1 MKPSFG
7 NGQNRPLELKGEE
20 KMMKR
25 KWMSMMPL
33 HRKVSLLFL
42 YLFIIGGTETVCP
55 GPTKEERALELTL
68 NEKTDGL
75 LRGTTA
81 WLSSGLKIQE
91 SQ

>member
-1 MKPSFG
+1 
-7 NGQNRPLELKGEE
+7 
-20 KMMKR
+20 
-25 KWMSMMPL
+25 
-33 HRKVSLLFL
+33 
-42 YLFIIGGTETVCP
+42 VCP